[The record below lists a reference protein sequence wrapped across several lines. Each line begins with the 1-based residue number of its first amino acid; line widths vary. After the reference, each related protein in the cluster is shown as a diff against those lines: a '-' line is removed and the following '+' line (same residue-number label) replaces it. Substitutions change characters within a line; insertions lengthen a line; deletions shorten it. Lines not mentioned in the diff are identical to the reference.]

1 MIKEKLDKKKRYFV
15 TMNQDV
21 LYSIG
26 VMAFIGTLSIE
37 NRELVALGRRAEDK
51 FKRRMI
57 MYRLDMNAKQRIA
70 FEEVAKDYIY
80 EIVDHEKEMKD
91 Q

>member
-26 VMAFIGTLSIE
+26 IMAFIGTLSIE

-57 MYRLDMNAKQRIA
+57 MFRLDMNAKQRIA

-80 EIVDHEKEMKD
+80 EIIDHEKEMKD

>member
-15 TMNQDV
+15 TMNQDA

-37 NRELVALGRRAEDK
+37 NRELVALERRANDK

-57 MYRLDMNAKQRIA
+57 MFRLDMNAKQRIA

-80 EIVDHEKEMKD
+80 EIIDHEKEMKD

>member
-15 TMNQDV
+15 TMNQDA

-51 FKRRMI
+51 FKRRMV

-70 FEEVAKDYIY
+70 FEEVAKDYID
-80 EIVDHEKEMKD
+80 EIIDHEKEMKD